1 MSYPESPWSY
11 TDFSFLAA
19 IALGM
24 GAIICVVSLAKEFV
38 LVALAL
44 LVVVC
49 FLLGSI
55 PWGVIISKS
64 VFHTDIREHGS
75 GNIGTTNAM
84 RTMGKKGG
92 VAVFVL
98 DFGKGLLS
106 GLIALFVLATFIPG
120 AGVAADSPVSASTVV
135 ALAFLKGGK
144 GIAVAVGCLFVTFG
158 VMGALLEIA
167 VFAVVVAISRFVSAG
182 SLAAAIVC
190 PIFAAYYFLFQAFDP
205 IAWVLCLVAA
215 LVVIWAHRGNIHR
228 LATGTERRIG
238 DKAKE

>member
-1 MSYPESPWSY
+1 M
-11 TDFSFLAA
+11 AA
-19 IALGM
+19 IIGW
-24 GAIICVVSLAKEFV
+24 
-38 LVALAL
+38 LAL
-44 LVVVC
+44 SFAVS

-55 PWGVIISKS
+55 PWGVIVSKLAY
-64 VFHTDIREHGS
+64 HKDIRDEGS
-75 GNIGTTNAM
+75 GNIGTTNAF
-84 RTMGKKGG
+84 RAMGKVGG
-92 VAVFVL
+92 ALVFVL

-106 GLIALFVLATFIPG
+106 GWLAAFVFAPAIAAVPVDAVTPDGQLLLGIFGNPALNPVGLAL
-120 AGVAADSPVSASTVV
+120 
-135 ALAFLKGGK
+135 ALAFAGCTLGHIFSPWLKFKGGK

-205 IAWVLCLVAA
+205 IAWVLCLVTA